1 MSSRRRPKTRTRATI
16 ADVARRAGV
25 STATVSRVINQT
37 VPVGSDTVAQVR
49 RAIAELDYRPS
60 SAARVLASRRTN
72 SIGLLISQIS
82 DDFFSALLRGIEAK
96 AREEGYSLLIY
107 STQGREAGA
116 EDFCYPL
123 GEHNTDGVLVF
134 VNSLPEAELFHFH
147 QIGFPV
153 VLIHRSAPLGL
164 DIPCVTIENKH
175 GARML
180 IDHLIEEH
188 NYGRI
193 AFLTGEEGQEDSA
206 WREMGYRESL
216 AAHGI
221 PFDPDLVAAGGFN
234 RTIAQDAIGRWL
246 ADGLEFEA
254 VMAGDDE
261 AAMGVLSALNR
272 AGKRVPEDVAVV
284 GFDDV
289 YVSQYLN
296 PPLTT
301 VRAPTEQVGRE
312 AVGQLVRLIQG
323 GGLAP
328 IGLLP
333 VELVVRRSCGCA
345 YDQLQRF
352 HG

>member
-1 MSSRRRPKTRTRATI
+1 MSSRRRPRTRNRATI

-37 VPVGSDTVAQVR
+37 APVGSDTVAQVR

-96 AREEGYSLLIY
+96 AREEGHSLLIY
-107 STQGREAGA
+107 STQGREAGTA
-116 EDFCYPL
+116 DSYPL

-134 VNSLPEAELFHFH
+134 GNSVPEAELFHFH

-188 NYGRI
+188 SYSRI
-193 AFLTGEEGQEDSA
+193 AFLTGEEGQEDSV

-221 PFDPDLVAAGGFN
+221 PYDPDLVAAGGYN
-234 RTIAQDAIGRWL
+234 RTIAQDAAGRWL
-246 ADGLEFEA
+246 AAGLEFEA

-261 AAMGVLSALNR
+261 AAIGVLSALNR
-272 AGKRVPEDVAVV
+272 AGKRVPEDIAVV

-312 AVGQLVRLIQG
+312 AVGQLVKLIQG
-323 GGLAP
+323 GELSP

-345 YDQLQRF
+345 YDQFPRF
-352 HG
+352 HE